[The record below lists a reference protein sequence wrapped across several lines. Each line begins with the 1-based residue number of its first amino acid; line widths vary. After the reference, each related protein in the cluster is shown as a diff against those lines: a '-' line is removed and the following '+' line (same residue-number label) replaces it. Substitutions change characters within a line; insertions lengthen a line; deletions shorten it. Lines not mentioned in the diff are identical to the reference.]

1 MTLRSRRPW
10 FDCDRDTALMAMLS
24 AGITAPAEGEPK
36 GLLRHFI
43 PRRVRT
49 DEFALFSSCSG
60 MPLTDWAY
68 ETSEIPYHYVIDGK
82 DRGDVENLLGE
93 LKHLFQKKFLNAISA
108 PPGTTMLVASSPA
121 DAFRMAA
128 VLFAMACN
136 GEAMRWLTPSFGE
149 MGSEIPAGMRGRLVR
164 PGEDRGDAFLA
175 DNIDV
180 VEISLRQARGEFIDD
195 AEVAETYRRHQRA
208 SAARSIGLLTFGD
221 ATGAPGPLA
230 MPADMI
236 DATQMRVR
244 ASRIAE
250 FLKLGYPTVISG
262 STFLG
267 GPSSSGAL
275 LVPANT
281 FGEVLMSQAREVLA
295 DDFSLSWKVGL
306 GFSRGFANMLRW
318 MPGLHALEHL
328 VHLGPKADI
337 RMAQLTME
345 LKGFLAEFP
354 DFEVFESRHIH
365 HVAFCGRDS
374 GIVPFAVR
382 RGKRSWMTIPEL
394 IGLYDTL
401 AAQNVLLGL
410 PITIGNRA
418 ALRLSLSAGDIV
430 VGSITPKLARL
441 ADALES
447 AGFHRRRRVDAGG
460 FRSAQ
465 AIRLMSRPDGVSLQ

>member
-1 MTLRSRRPW
+1 MIRTRRPW
-10 FDCDRDTALMAMLS
+10 FDCDREAALVAMLS
-24 AGITAPAEGEPK
+24 AGFTAPADSEPK
-36 GLLRHFI
+36 GLRRHFG
-43 PRRVRT
+43 PRRVRDT
-49 DEFALFSSCSG
+49 EFALFSSCSG

-68 ETSEIPYHYVIDGK
+68 ETSEIPYHYVIDGQ
-82 DRGDVENLLGE
+82 DRGDVENLLRE

-121 DAFRMAA
+121 DAFRMAS
-128 VLFAMACN
+128 VFFALACN
-136 GEAMRWLTPSFGE
+136 GEPMRWLAPSFGE
-149 MGSEIPAGMRGRLVR
+149 MGSEIPAGMRGRIVR
-164 PGEDRGDAFLA
+164 PGEDRGDPFLA
-175 DNIDV
+175 DNIEV
-180 VEISLRQARGEFIDD
+180 VEISLRRTRGEFIDD
-195 AEVAETYRRHQRA
+195 SEIAETYHRHQRA
-208 SAARSIGLLTFGD
+208 SVGRSIGLLTFGD

-244 ASRIAE
+244 ASRIAD

-267 GPSSSGAL
+267 GPSPSGAL
-275 LVPANT
+275 LVPPNT
-281 FGEVLMSQAREVLA
+281 FGEGLMSQAREVLA
-295 DDFSLSWKVGL
+295 EDFRLNWKTGL

-318 MPGLHALEHL
+318 MPGLHAMEHI
-328 VHLGPKADI
+328 VNLGPKADI

-345 LKGFLAEFP
+345 LKDFLAEFS
-354 DFEVFESRHIH
+354 DFEVFESRHGD

-382 RGKRSWMTIPEL
+382 RGKRGWMSTSDL

-430 VGSITPKLARL
+430 IGSITPKLARL
-441 ADALES
+441 ADALET
-447 AGFHRRRRVDAGG
+447 AGFLRRRSVNTKG
-460 FRSAQ
+460 FRMAHV
-465 AIRLMSRPDGVSLQ
+465 ARLMSRPDGICLQ

>member
-1 MTLRSRRPW
+1 MVQTRRPW
-10 FDCDRDTALMAMLS
+10 FDCDREAALVAMLS
-24 AGITAPAEGEPK
+24 AGFVAPAESEPT
-36 GLLRHFI
+36 GLRRHFR
-43 PRRVRT
+43 PRRVRDCEIT
-49 DEFALFSSCSG
+49 LFSSCSG
-60 MPLTDWAY
+60 MPLMDWAY
-68 ETSEIPYHYVIDGK
+68 ETSEIPYHYVIDGR
-82 DRGDVENLLGE
+82 DRGDVENLLRE
-93 LKHLFQKKFLNAISA
+93 LKHLFQKKFLDAISA
-108 PPGTTMLVASSPA
+108 PPRTTMLVASSPA
-121 DAFRMAA
+121 DAFWMAA
-128 VLFAMACN
+128 VLFALACN
-136 GEAMRWLTPSFGE
+136 GEPMRWLAPSFGE
-149 MGSEIPAGMRGRLVR
+149 MGSDIPAGMRGRIVR

-175 DNIDV
+175 DNIEV

-195 AEVAETYRRHQRA
+195 AEIAETYLRRRA
-208 SAARSIGLLTFGD
+208 PVGRSIGLLTFGD

-267 GPSSSGAL
+267 GPSPSGAL
-275 LVPANT
+275 LVPPNT
-281 FGEVLMSQAREVLA
+281 FGEGLMGQAREVLA
-295 DDFSLSWKVGL
+295 EDLRLSWKTGR

-318 MPGLHALEHL
+318 MPGLHAMEHI
-328 VHLGPKADI
+328 VNLGPKADI

-345 LKGFLAEFP
+345 LKDFLAEFP
-354 DFEVFESRHIH
+354 DFETFESRHSD

-382 RGKRSWMTIPEL
+382 RGKRGWMSMPEL

-418 ALRLSLSAGDIV
+418 ALRLSLGAGDIV
-430 VGSITPKLARL
+430 AGSITSKLARL
-441 ADALES
+441 ADALKT
-447 AGFHRRRRVDAGG
+447 AGFHRRRRV
-460 FRSAQ
+460 SAESFQ
-465 AIRLMSRPDGVSLQ
+465 SAYAARLMSRPAGICLQ

>member
-1 MTLRSRRPW
+1 MIRTRRPW
-10 FDCDRDTALMAMLS
+10 FDCDREATLMAMLS
-24 AGITAPAEGEPK
+24 AGFAAPAEGEPK
-36 GLLRHFI
+36 GLRRHFM
-43 PRRVRT
+43 PRRVRN

-60 MPLTDWAY
+60 MPMLDWAH
-68 ETSEIPYHYVIDGK
+68 ETCEVPYHYVIAGQ
-82 DRGDVENLLGE
+82 DRGDVENLLRE
-93 LKHLFQKKFLNAISA
+93 LKHLFQKKFLKAISA

-128 VLFAMACN
+128 VLFALACN
-136 GEAMRWLTPSFGE
+136 GEPMRWLAPSFGE
-149 MGSEIPAGMRGRLVR
+149 MGSEIPAGMRGRIVR
-164 PGEDRGDAFLA
+164 PGEDRGDPFLA
-175 DNIDV
+175 DNIEV

-195 AEVAETYRRHQRA
+195 AEIAETYRRHQRTA
-208 SAARSIGLLTFGD
+208 KGRSIGLLTFGD
-221 ATGAPGPLA
+221 ATGAAGPLA

-244 ASRIAE
+244 ASRIAD

-275 LVPANT
+275 LVPPNT
-281 FGEVLMSQAREVLA
+281 FGEVLMSHAREVLA
-295 DDFSLSWKVGL
+295 EDLRLNWKTGV

-328 VHLGPKADI
+328 VNLGPKADI
-337 RMAQLTME
+337 RMAQLMME
-345 LKGFLAEFP
+345 LKDFLAEFP
-354 DFEVFESRHIH
+354 DFEMFESRHIQ

-382 RGKRSWMTIPEL
+382 RGKRGWMSMPEL

-418 ALRLSLSAGDIV
+418 ALRLSLAAGDIS
-430 VGSITPKLARL
+430 VGSITHKLARL
-441 ADALES
+441 ADALET
-447 AGFHRRRRVDAGG
+447 AGFHRRRRVGAET
-460 FRSAQ
+460 FQSAH
-465 AIRLMSRPDGVSLQ
+465 AARLMSRPDGICLQ